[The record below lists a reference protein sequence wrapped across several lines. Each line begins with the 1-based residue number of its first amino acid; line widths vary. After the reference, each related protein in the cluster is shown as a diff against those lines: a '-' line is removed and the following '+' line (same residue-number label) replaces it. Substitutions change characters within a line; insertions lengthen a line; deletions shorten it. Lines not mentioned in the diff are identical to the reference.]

1 MLELRPS
8 VNRLWPNIRTAIGFI
23 VLASA
28 GCSPSAPSHLPNPVL
43 LPAYAVGNAIHN
55 ASYNARRAKVKTY
68 VSQNFKALHQD
79 ILGGDGSALEMAYQ
93 LAGVPEANRP
103 ALTQMLAA
111 EPNLTKDP
119 EALTVSL
126 MVHGG

>member
-23 VLASA
+23 VLAFA

-68 VSQNFKALHQD
+68 VAQNFEALNQDLRGGGGPVLEKA
-79 ILGGDGSALEMAYQ
+79 YR
-93 LAGVPEANRP
+93 LAGIKAETRP
-103 ALTQMLAA
+103 ALTHMLAK
-111 EPNLTKDP
+111 EPNLAKDP

-126 MVHGG
+126 MVHGD